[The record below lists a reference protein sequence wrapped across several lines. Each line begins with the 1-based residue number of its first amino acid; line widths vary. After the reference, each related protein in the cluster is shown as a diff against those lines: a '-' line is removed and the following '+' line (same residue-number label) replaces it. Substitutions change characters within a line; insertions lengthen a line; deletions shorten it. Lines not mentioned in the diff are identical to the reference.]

1 MFFARHMLVGYVSN
15 TFVNKTMFGEDP
27 IVTLNDVIFSEQL
40 ELGRNIRKEVQLNY
54 NEVELK
60 DSHFLIWD
68 EVQQEEHNFISVER
82 VTDQNI
88 RSINPT
94 AYF

>member
-1 MFFARHMLVGYVSN
+1 MLVGYVSN
-15 TFVNKTMFGEDP
+15 TFVNKTMFARTGEDP
-27 IVTLNDVIFSEQL
+27 IVTLNDVIFWEQL
-40 ELGRNIRKEVQLNY
+40 EMGRNIRKEVQLNY